1 MSIQQATNS
10 VLFSA
15 QVGAGLY
22 AHSPAGKAQAEDKK
36 LSQDIKIE
44 KEQEQT
50 ALNNIKKL
58 GMEQFDPKV
67 QKLKQTIQETT
78 AEKISALEGARYR
91 NLPSKEAAQRLDE
104 AVKRK
109 QALKALKE
117 ENRLRFKGKYV
128 YLDEKPVKGTYK
140 LGGKE

>member
-1 MSIQQATNS
+1 MSIQQATNN

-15 QVGAGLY
+15 QIGAGLY
-22 AHSPAGKAQAEDKK
+22 AHSPAGKAKKEDARLASEVKK
-36 LSQDIKIE
+36 IKTIE
-44 KEQEQT
+44 ESNLKTIKE
-50 ALNNIKKL
+50 L

-67 QKLKQTIQETT
+67 QEFKQLTQEKS
-78 AEKISALEGARYR
+78 AEDIAKLEGARFR
-91 NLPSKEAAQRLDE
+91 NLPSAEAEQRVAQ
-104 AVKRK
+104 AVERK

-117 ENRLRFKGKYV
+117 ENRLRFKDKYV

>member
-1 MSIQQATNS
+1 MSIQQATNN

-22 AHSPAGKAQAEDKK
+22 AHSPAGKA
-36 LSQDIKIE
+36 KIE
-44 KEQEQT
+44 DARLASE
-50 ALNNIKKL
+50 IKKTKTTEEFALDKIKEL
-58 GMEQFDPKV
+58 GMEQFDPSIQKAKQIV
-67 QKLKQTIQETT
+67 QEQFATT
-78 AEKISALEGARYR
+78 VEKLEGARFR
-91 NLPSKEAAQRLDE
+91 NLPSKEAEQRLAQ
-104 AVKRK
+104 AVERK